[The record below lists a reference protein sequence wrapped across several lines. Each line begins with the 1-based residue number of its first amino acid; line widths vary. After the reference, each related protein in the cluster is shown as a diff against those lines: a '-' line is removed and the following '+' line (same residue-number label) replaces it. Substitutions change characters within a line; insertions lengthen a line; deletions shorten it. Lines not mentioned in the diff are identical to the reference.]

1 HEIFLENFI
10 VIYSVLTVTEI
21 GKVIR
26 TERKRQKI
34 IQQDLAAL
42 SGVSHHFLSNLEN
55 GKASVEF
62 QKVLLIFRSLGIEM
76 QLTTRQAA
84 RNSS

>member
-1 HEIFLENFI
+1 MTH
-10 VIYSVLTVTEI
+10 SVLSVTEI
-21 GKVIR
+21 GKLIR

-34 IQQDLAAL
+34 LQQDLADL
-42 SGVSHHFLSNLEN
+42 SGVSLHFLSNLEN

>member
-1 HEIFLENFI
+1 MTH
-10 VIYSVLTVTEI
+10 SVLSVTEI
-21 GKVIR
+21 GKLIR

-34 IQQDLAAL
+34 LQQDLADL
-42 SGVSHHFLSNLEN
+42 SGVSLHFLSNLEN

-76 QLTTRQAA
+76 QLTTRQTA